1 MSLDVVTLRDFYDS
15 PLGKLVRREI
25 AQRIRQRWRRAHGT
39 TLVGIGYPTPY
50 LGSFRGEAHAMAA
63 LMPAVQGALIWPAK
77 SPVLTSLVEEDRLP
91 LADNSV
97 DLMLA
102 IHSLELSDSVRRLLR
117 ELWRV
122 LKPEGRL
129 LAVVPNRRGVWARL
143 ERTPFGHGRPYS
155 AAQLERLLRD
165 ALFEPIEIGSALHL
179 PPVKRPRFLGVART
193 IGRMSARLGPAFAGV
208 IIVEVRKEVVAP
220 SGRAI
225 AETESELAAV
235 RN

>member
-1 MSLDVVTLRDFYDS
+1 
-15 PLGKLVRREI
+15 
-25 AQRIRQRWRRAHGT
+25 
-39 TLVGIGYPTPY
+39 
-50 LGSFRGEAHAMAA
+50 
-63 LMPAVQGALIWPAK
+63 VQGAIIWPAS

-102 IHSLELSDSVRRLLR
+102 IHCLELSDSVRRLLR
-117 ELWRV
+117 EIWRV

-155 AAQLERLLRD
+155 ASQLERLLRE
-165 ALFEPIEIGSALHL
+165 ALFEPVEIGSALHI
-179 PPVKRPRFLGVART
+179 PPFKRPRFLGVART

-220 SGRAI
+220 SGGAVTR
-225 AETESELAAV
+225 AETELATA